1 MRRLI
6 SLGLLTLS
14 ALVAACGA
22 AGAGGDPPDGG
33 GPGGGGASGQGG
45 FGPQGKCGYCLDKSY
60 VGCDEEGNPTEAEI
74 CDGGCADGKG
84 CSPCSPGG
92 KVCVGNEIHG
102 CNDDGSVGATVQDCS
117 TFAAMQCWGGECKP
131 TCVVAS
137 DAASNVGCEFWA
149 VDLDQ
154 QDGGGNDPASAP
166 WGIVLSNAGQ
176 SEADVYVELNDAPVG
191 QPLALKKIKQ
201 AKIAPGKLVQF
212 ELPTRELDCGK
223 KPNDYKS
230 PGTCLSSRAFRVV
243 ASSPIVVYQF
253 NTFKNSFSNDASLLL
268 PTNALGQYYRV
279 IGWSAGHPVPTNFPG
294 IGLIIDRSYVTIV
307 GTEPGTKVRFSPT
320 YKVKGNPPIAETQAG
335 GIVEATIGPFDV
347 LNLETADST
356 FQETQQKPYVA
367 DFTGS
372 LVTAS
377 APVAVFSGTEST
389 AAPGHVKIPT
399 YPGWDAGGQGNGCC
413 LDHLE
418 DQLFPMESIGKSYV
432 ITRSPVRSTS
442 GYKEP
447 DVLRFVGA
455 AETAEVT
462 TSLPAPFDKFTLK
475 PGEVKDTWTQDDIT
489 VTATAPIMIGQI
501 LVSQGY
507 VQGPNTGD
515 PSLTVFPPVDQYRSE
530 YVFLTPPSWTT
541 NHVVI
546 STEPSTQV
554 TIDGTV
560 PTDCVVTNI
569 GTLGGK
575 TYESRRC
582 PLKEGAHQLSGTA
595 PFGIIAY
602 GYGSAGSYAFA
613 GGADVKKIYVP
624 PIPK

>member
-1 MRRLI
+1 MRRFVF
-6 SLGLLTLS
+6 LGLLSLS
-14 ALVAACGA
+14 ALAAACGA
-22 AGAGGDPPDGG
+22 AASGDEPEGGGTGGSGGQGAGG
-33 GPGGGGASGQGG
+33 GQ
-45 FGPQGKCGYCLDKSY
+45 PGKCNYCFDKTY
-60 VGCDEEGNPTEAEI
+60 IACDADGNPTEPAI
-74 CDGGCADGKG
+74 CDYGCVDGKG
-84 CSPCSPGG
+84 CAPCTPGG
-92 KVCVGNEIHG
+92 KVCQGNDIHT
-102 CNDDGSVGATVQDCS
+102 CNADGTIGDKTQSCD
-117 TFAAMQCWGGECKP
+117 TFAGMQCWGGECKAN
-131 TCVVAS
+131 CVVAS
-137 DAASNVGCEFWA
+137 DQASNVGCEFWA

-154 QDGGGNDPASAP
+154 QDGLNDPASAP

-176 SEADVYVELNDAPVG
+176 SPADVFVEMNEAPVG

-201 AKIAPGKLVQF
+201 ATITPGNLVQF
-212 ELPTRELDCGK
+212 QLPTRELDCGA
-223 KPNDYKS
+223 KPNDYKA
-230 PGTCLSSRAFRVV
+230 PGTCLSSRAFRIT

-253 NTFKNSFSNDASLLL
+253 NTFTNAFSNDASLLL
-268 PTNALGQYYRV
+268 PTNALGQFYRV

-307 GTEPGTKVRFSPT
+307 GTQPNTKIKFSPT

-335 GIVEATIGPFDV
+335 GTVEATLGPFDV

-356 FQETQQKPYVA
+356 FQEAMQKPYVA

-372 LVTAS
+372 LITAS
-377 APVAVFSGTEST
+377 APVAVFSGTETTS
-389 AAPGHVKIPT
+389 APGHVKIPT
-399 YPGWDAGGQGNGCC
+399 YPGWDDGMGGNSCC

-418 DQLFPMESIGKSYV
+418 DQLFPMESIGKKYV
-432 ITRSPVRSTS
+432 ITRSPIRSTG

-475 PGEVKDTWTQDDIT
+475 PGEVKDTWTQDDIV
-489 VTATAPIMIGQI
+489 VTATAPVMIGQI

-507 VQGPNTGD
+507 VQGNYTGD

-530 YVFLTPPSWTT
+530 YVFLTPPSWST

-546 STEPSTQV
+546 SAEPTTKV
-554 TIDGTV
+554 TVDGSD
-560 PTDCVVTNI
+560 PQGCVVTAI
-569 GTLGGK
+569 GMLEGK
-575 TYESRRC
+575 MYESRRC
-582 PLKEGAHQLSGTA
+582 PLGEGAHRLSGTA

-613 GGADVKKIYVP
+613 GGADVKKIYEP